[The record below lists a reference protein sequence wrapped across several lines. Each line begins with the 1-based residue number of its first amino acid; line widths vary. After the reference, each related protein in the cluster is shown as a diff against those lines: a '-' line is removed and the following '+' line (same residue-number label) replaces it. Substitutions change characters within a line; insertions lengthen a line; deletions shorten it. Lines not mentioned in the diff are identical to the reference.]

1 MTLRRATAA
10 HLWRKNIVI
19 WAALLALLL
28 LSLGLAY
35 VPMGR
40 LTTAAG
46 IIIAAVKST
55 LVLLLFMELVTS
67 KSLVR
72 LAAISGLVFVIAM
85 FTLTLSDV
93 LTR

>member
-1 MTLRRATAA
+1 MNHNRATAGR
-10 HLWRKNIVI
+10 LWRKNIMI

-35 VPMGR
+35 IPMGR

-46 IIIAAVKST
+46 IAIAAVKST
-55 LVLLLFMELVTS
+55 LVLLLFMELATS
-67 KSLVR
+67 KSLIR
-72 LAAISGLVFVIAM
+72 LTALSGLVFVIVM